1 MALARTYKIG
11 ILIGITAL
19 VLTAGGAIAY
29 ASIPRA
35 ERHDRRLLQD
45 VRPGAGR
52 ADHHRLHGH
61 VPVRDRGAELEP
73 DRTAGTGGS
82 VHCGTGRL
90 GSGGLYGRRVSVRV
104 RKQPGSVPV

>member
-73 DRTAGTGGS
+73 DRTAGTGGAPPPPA
-82 VHCGTGRL
+82 GRA
-90 GSGGLYGRRVSVRV
+90 GGGGGYRGRRR
-104 RKQPGSVPV
+104 RPV